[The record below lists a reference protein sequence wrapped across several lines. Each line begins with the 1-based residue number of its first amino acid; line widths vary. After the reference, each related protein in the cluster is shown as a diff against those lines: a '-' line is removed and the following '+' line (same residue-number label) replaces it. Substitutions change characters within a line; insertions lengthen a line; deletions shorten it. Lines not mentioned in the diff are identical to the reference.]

1 MTIPNGLGKRGRRNK
16 PQVFYPALSEKKY
29 TILTVKKGRLDM
41 KKVFA
46 MLLALA
52 MMFSL
57 AACGGETGQGQD
69 SSANPPAQSA
79 DGDKSGDGAAPAGDA
94 QYVIKLCHE
103 QVDGDPID
111 DGCDKW
117 AELVAEKTNGAVTI
131 EVYPSSQLGV
141 KADLIEMMLM
151 GQNVCTIADGS
162 YLMDYVPDFGVV
174 MGPFLF
180 TDWAA
185 MEKITASDW
194 WAQQAELLRGEGL
207 EIISTNWI
215 YGERQ
220 LMTKSPVT
228 SLADIKGQKIRVPN
242 NDISV
247 TMFNNL
253 GAASTPMALS
263 DVYTSLQ
270 TGVVDGVENPLTT
283 LYNNAFQEVCKNV
296 TMTNHQMT
304 FSNFIVGADF
314 WNTIPAEH
322 QQTILDCGA
331 EAALYNNEL
340 YQKVSQDMQKALEDA
355 GCTIYTLDDAALEEF
370 KAASVQ
376 LYRDYESSGTWTT
389 GVYDQIQS
397 IING

>member
-1 MTIPNGLGKRGRRNK
+1 
-16 PQVFYPALSEKKY
+16 
-29 TILTVKKGRLDM
+29 M
-41 KKVFA
+41 KKIVAIA
-46 MLLALA
+46 MALA
-52 MMFSL
+52 MML
-57 AACGGETGQGQD
+57 GLTACSGGGNSSTSSAGSGNTEGSASAQTGGE
-69 SSANPPAQSA
+69 
-79 DGDKSGDGAAPAGDA
+79 A

-117 AELVAEKTNGAVTI
+117 AELVSEKTDGAVKI

-180 TDWAA
+180 TDWNS
-185 MEKITASDW
+185 MYKITASDW
-194 WAQQAELLRGEGL
+194 WTEQADLLREEGL
-207 EIISTNWI
+207 EIVSTNWI

-220 LMTKSPVT
+220 LMTKAPVT
-228 SLADIKGQKIRVPN
+228 SLADMKGMKIRVPN

-253 GAASTPMALS
+253 GSASTPMALS
-263 DVYTSLQ
+263 EVYTSLQ
-270 TGVVDGVENPLTT
+270 QGVVDGVENPLTT

-304 FSNFIVGADF
+304 FSNFVVGADF
-314 WNTIPAEH
+314 WSSIPAEY
-322 QQTILDCGA
+322 QQAILDCGA
-331 EAALYNNEL
+331 EAAEYNNEL
-340 YQKVSQDMQKALEDA
+340 YQQVSQEMQAALEGA
-355 GCTIYTLDDAALEEF
+355 GCTIYTLGDAELAEF
-370 KAASVQ
+370 KAASEQ
-376 LYRDYESSGTWTT
+376 LYRDYEANGTWTE

>member
-1 MTIPNGLGKRGRRNK
+1 
-16 PQVFYPALSEKKY
+16 
-29 TILTVKKGRLDM
+29 M
-41 KKVFA
+41 KKLISILMAAV
-46 MLLALA
+46 LCL
-52 MMFSL
+52 SL
-57 AACGGETGQGQD
+57 AACGGEKAPAD
-69 SSANPPAQSA
+69 SGDATPPAQS
-79 DGDKSGDGAAPAGDA
+79 GDTTPDTAPAGDA

-117 AELVAEKTNGAVTI
+117 AQLVAEKTNGAVTI

-263 DVYTSLQ
+263 EVYTSLQ

-304 FSNFIVGADF
+304 FSNFIVGAGF
-314 WNTIPAEH
+314 WNTIPAEY
-322 QQTILDCGA
+322 QQAILDCGA
-331 EAALYNNEL
+331 EAAAYNNEL
-340 YQKVSQDMQKALEDA
+340 YQQVSQDMQKALEDA
-355 GCTIYTLDDAALEEF
+355 GCTIYTLDDAALAEF
-370 KAASVQ
+370 KEASVK
-376 LYRDYESSGTWTT
+376 LYRDYEASGTWTA

>member
-1 MTIPNGLGKRGRRNK
+1 MKK
-16 PQVFYPALSEKKY
+16 ALS
-29 TILTVKKGRLDM
+29 LM
-41 KKVFA
+41 
-46 MLLALA
+46 LALV
-52 MMFSL
+52 MILSL
-57 AACGGETGQGQD
+57 GAF
-69 SSANPPAQSA
+69 ANA
-79 DGDKSGDGAAPAGDA
+79 DDEAT
-94 QYVIKLCHE
+94 YVIKLCHE

-111 DGCDKW
+111 EGCDKW
-117 AELVAEKTNGAVTI
+117 AELVDEATDGAVKI

-180 TDWAA
+180 TDWDA
-185 MEKITASDW
+185 MYKITASDW
-194 WAQQAELLRGEGL
+194 WAEQADLLRDEGL

-220 LMTKSPVT
+220 LMTTEPVT
-228 SLADIKGQKIRVPN
+228 SLADMQGMKIRVPN

-253 GAASTPMALS
+253 GAASTPLALS

-270 TGVVDGVENPLTT
+270 QGVVDGVENPLTT

-304 FSNFIVGADF
+304 FSNFIVGTDF
-314 WNTIPAEH
+314 WSTLPEEY
-322 QQTILDCGA
+322 QQIVLDCGA
-331 EAALYNNEL
+331 EAAEYNNEL
-340 YQKVSQDMQKALEDA
+340 YQEVSQEMQDALEEA
-355 GCTIYTLDDAALEEF
+355 GCTIYTLDDAALAEF
-370 KAASVQ
+370 QEASVK
-376 LYRDYESSGTWTT
+376 LYDDYEANGTWTE
-389 GVYDQIQS
+389 GVYDQIQE